1 MSALFNDVHNT
12 NTTDVKLSEL
22 VGRPVTGR
30 MLDAF
35 QRHTSTSYD
44 VDDMPDTTEDGTPIP
59 EHAFE
64 RAEDMTFDPWI
75 S

>member
-1 MSALFNDVHNT
+1 MSALFRDVHNT
-12 NTTDVKLSEL
+12 TNPKASVKLKDFIGGKRAAMLAAYQCHTGVLSSDTTD
-22 VGRPVTGR
+22 
-30 MLDAF
+30 
-35 QRHTSTSYD
+35 
-44 VDDMPDTTEDGTPIP
+44 DGTVIP